1 MAIRLVRYKNV
12 ISECYHIFYI
22 LKSFCYTRLIPLSLL
37 YQFNY
42 LVVPLVTLEI
52 NTNPIE
58 QVKQPMS
65 IHSGEVASFKKR
77 ENNLS
82 DQISEVIEWLNF
94 QK

>member
-65 IHSGEVASFKKR
+65 TSTVEKWLALKR
-77 ENNLS
+77 EKITYQTRL
-82 DQISEVIEWLNF
+82 VR
-94 QK
+94 